1 MRRHKW
7 YEEIIAFAEGEVIQS
22 KLMWEEEDRWFDE
35 DDPDFCDKDVVFR
48 IKPKESEWWENIP
61 EHGVLVKSK
70 ITANVFA
77 ITSCDGIPNPE
88 LYVPLTNEEIE
99 RFKR

>member
-1 MRRHKW
+1 MTRHVHADLIHAW
-7 YEEIIAFAEGEVIQS
+7 AEGAEIE
-22 KLMWEEEDRWFDE
+22 LMGNNGEWIYIGGSIAWVPEHEY
-35 DDPDFCDKDVVFR
+35 R

-70 ITANVFA
+70 ITAKVFA
-77 ITSCDGIPNPE
+77 ITGCDGISNPE

-99 RFKR
+99 KFKR

>member
-1 MRRHKW
+1 MSRAKHADM
-7 YEEIIAFAEGEVIQS
+7 IIAWANGEVIETNNVGS
-22 KLMWEEEDRWFDE
+22 WREFV
-35 DDPDFCDKDVVFR
+35 DPSYIFIPDCEYR
-48 IKPKESEWWENIP
+48 IKPKEPEWWENIP

-77 ITSCDGIPNPE
+77 ITSYDGIPNPE

-99 RFKR
+99 SFKR